1 MVKVFLDSA
10 LWMLEKQFTG
20 LIEASGQLLYEPM
33 VSEFKGFGEL
43 LGLSMTFLDKESKG
57 LRVLQLSVVSKGF
70 LGVLKSSAPF
80 LRESKGLYDM
90 GF

>member
-1 MVKVFLDSA
+1 
-10 LWMLEKQFTG
+10 MLEKQFTG

-43 LGLSMTFLDKESKG
+43 LGLSMTFLLDKEFKG

-70 LGVLKSSAPF
+70 LGVLKS
-80 LRESKGLYDM
+80 
-90 GF
+90 